1 MLHVTK
7 DEKAFGRFG
16 SEILLANPN
25 LKNISFIGLY
35 LEFAIFTG
43 LKTMIPGLHRLIGV
57 SHLMKWDESKLAG
70 LLPKTGQNIAD
81 RKLSL
86 SEIIKDIYWSRVAN
100 FYVWYC
106 WSNRSRRFQRQIGFA
121 WGSMGSTL
129 LRISPMVRS
138 KWNISLPRKRHPIC
152 KAQFRLH
159 WTLLSK

>member
-57 SHLMKWDESKLAG
+57 SHLMK
-70 LLPKTGQNIAD
+70 
-81 RKLSL
+81 
-86 SEIIKDIYWSRVAN
+86 
-100 FYVWYC
+100 
-106 WSNRSRRFQRQIGFA
+106 
-121 WGSMGSTL
+121 
-129 LRISPMVRS
+129 
-138 KWNISLPRKRHPIC
+138 
-152 KAQFRLH
+152 
-159 WTLLSK
+159 